1 MIPSF
6 RNKVTTKGAKN
17 AKGGKDSPQQIFAPF
32 APFVVTSYC
41 QINCERCYEADS
53 MSSTAAAFK
62 SVPGFALIPFGKI
75 SLCISDL
82 RPKLPEHRSSHTVSE
97 WHLK

>member
-1 MIPSF
+1 
-6 RNKVTTKGAKN
+6 
-17 AKGGKDSPQQIFAPF
+17 
-32 APFVVTSYC
+32 
-41 QINCERCYEADS
+41 